1 MYKPQPKQAKPEEST
16 RQKLPAEEGCPSMAK
31 ARFMLE
37 EATNRRG
44 CLIELPWSAGSSEF
58 TVTCQFDKSVQEP
71 VWTLYQH
78 EDDISKVVWTQG
90 FAPSDLEF
98 MYDILVMSAP
108 KGTSNAK
115 IPDLLKPQKSELP
128 NALDL
133 PKGPGAAGSSSSSSS
148 SSPSQNT
155 SQGMSNQNISG
166 NKAPFPQP
174 NIGTPPSGGGNLGM
188 PPGLAPGLAPG
199 MGSGLGA
206 GMTPA
211 MGGGG
216 PNQMPN
222 PSQPQPQQAPQMPPQ
237 MPGQYPPGYPMQ
249 PGYGQAPMPGYPGG
263 YPAPGMQYPPPGY
276 PPQPGYG
283 APMPGQPYIPPG
295 YPMPGQMQP
304 NPYGGNPNMPPQMGG
319 QAPSNMPMTDPSQ
332 MGMDSKPIVPM
343 DYQLLDKRPNLLIG
357 VLLKDA
363 GLITEPALDA
373 ALKIQELIREGK
385 VSPQKAPL
393 ILQKHH
399 SKGAKIDQ
407 FLSID
412 DVVVSKKAQEPQVQA
427 PKPGQGGPAA
437 NNGPAPQGNKAGAPA
452 TSGAASGAAPAAKS
466 GEGPGGAKRNLK
478 PAFDLL
484 QKAGILTESDV
495 KDALDVRQTIGGDLV
510 SILESAGKLNKK
522 TVDAAFVCLPLIRE
536 GLMKTEQCIIALNY
550 CSRMRVGFDEA
561 LDEMGWQNP
570 RKLRTDLPLY

>member
-1 MYKPQPKQAKPEEST
+1 
-16 RQKLPAEEGCPSMAK
+16 MAK
-31 ARFMLE
+31 ARFMLD

-44 CLIELPWSAGSSEF
+44 CLIELPWSAGSAEF
-58 TVTCQFDKSVQEP
+58 TVTCQWDKTVQEP

-108 KGTSNAK
+108 KGTSQAK
-115 IPDLLKPQKSELP
+115 IPDLLKPQENALP
-128 NALDL
+128 NPNDL
-133 PKGPGAAGSSSSSSS
+133 PPGPGAAGSSTSSQSA
-148 SSPSQNT
+148 SQA
-155 SQGMSNQNISG
+155 MSNQNISG
-166 NKAPFPQP
+166 NKAPLPQP
-174 NIGTPPSGGGNLGM
+174 NIGTPPGLGGGSVGGLGM
-188 PPGLAPGLAPG
+188 PPGLAPGLGAGLTPG
-199 MGSGLGA
+199 GGLG
-206 GMTPA
+206 GPSPA
-211 MGGGG
+211 
-216 PNQMPN
+216 
-222 PSQPQPQQAPQMPPQ
+222 PQPAPAPMPPQ
-237 MPGQYPPGYPMQ
+237 MPGQFPPQGYPQ
-249 PGYGQAPMPGYPGG
+249 PGYGQAPMPGYPTG
-263 YPAPGMQYPPPGY
+263 YPAPAMQFPGQ
-276 PPQPGYG
+276 PFPPGYG
-283 APMPGQPYIPPG
+283 APMPGQPYMPPPG
-295 YPMPGQMQP
+295 YPMNSMPGAMPGQIPQA
-304 NPYGGNPNMPPQMGG
+304 PYGANTGMPMGG
-319 QAPSNMPMTDPSQ
+319 QAPTSMPMADP
-332 MGMDSKPIVPM
+332 DAKPIVPM

-412 DVVVSKKAQEPQVQA
+412 DVVVSKKAPEPQAQGA
-427 PKPGQGGPAA
+427 KPAQGGPGG
-437 NNGPAPQGNKAGAPA
+437 NKGPAPAGQKGPAPAGGAPQAGAK
-452 TSGAASGAAPAAKS
+452 GA
-466 GEGPGGAKRNLK
+466 EGPGGAKRNLK

-495 KDALDVRQTIGGDLV
+495 KDALDVRQKIGGDLV

>member
-1 MYKPQPKQAKPEEST
+1 MYKPQPKQVKPEEST

-58 TVTCQFDKSVQEP
+58 TVTCQFDKTVQEP

-78 EDDISKVVWTQG
+78 ENDISKVVWTQG

-115 IPDLLKPQKSELP
+115 IPDLLKPQEVVLP
-128 NALDL
+128 GAIDL
-133 PKGPGAAGSSSSSSS
+133 PKGPGAAGSSSNSSSS

-166 NKAPFPQP
+166 NKAPLPQP
-174 NIGTPPSGGGNLGM
+174 NIGTPPSGGGLGGGLGM
-188 PPGLAPGLAPG
+188 PPGLAPG
-199 MGSGLGA
+199 MGTGLGS

-216 PNQMPN
+216 PNPMQNPN
-222 PSQPQPQQAPQMPPQ
+222 QQQQQPQAPQMPPQ
-237 MPGQYPPGYPMQ
+237 MPGQYPPQGYPQ

-263 YPAPGMQYPPPGY
+263 YPAPGMPYPPQGY
-276 PPQPGYG
+276 PQPGYG
-283 APMPGQPYIPPG
+283 APMPGQPYMPPG
-295 YPMPGQMQP
+295 YPMPGQMPP
-304 NPYGGNPNMPPQMGG
+304 NPYGGNPNMPMGG
-319 QAPSNMPMTDPSQ
+319 QAPSNMPMADPSG
-332 MGMDSKPIVPM
+332 MTGMDSKPIVPM

-412 DVVVSKKAQEPQVQA
+412 DVVVSKKTQEPQAPV
-427 PKPGQGGPAA
+427 PKPGQGGPTA
-437 NNGPAPQGNKAGAPA
+437 NKGPAPAGQKGAGAPA
-452 TSGAASGAAPAAKS
+452 SSGSGPAQAAKS

>member
-1 MYKPQPKQAKPEEST
+1 
-16 RQKLPAEEGCPSMAK
+16 MAK
-31 ARFMLE
+31 ARFMLD

-44 CLIELPWSAGSSEF
+44 CLIELPWSAGSAEF
-58 TVTCQFDKSVQEP
+58 TVTCQWDKTVQEP

-108 KGTSNAK
+108 KGTSQAK
-115 IPDLLKPQKSELP
+115 IPDLLKPQENALP
-128 NALDL
+128 NPNDL
-133 PKGPGAAGSSSSSSS
+133 PPAPGAAGSSSSSQIA
-148 SSPSQNT
+148 SQA
-155 SQGMSNQNISG
+155 MSNQNISG
-166 NKAPFPQP
+166 NKAPLPQP
-174 NIGTPPSGGGNLGM
+174 NIGTPPGLGGGSVGGLGM
-188 PPGLAPGLAPG
+188 PPGLAPGLGAGLSPG
-199 MGSGLGA
+199 GGLGGA
-206 GMTPA
+206 SPV
-211 MGGGG
+211 
-216 PNQMPN
+216 
-222 PSQPQPQQAPQMPPQ
+222 PQPAPAPMPPQ
-237 MPGQYPPGYPMQ
+237 IPGQFPPQGYPQ
-249 PGYGQAPMPGYPGG
+249 PGYGQAPMPGYPAG
-263 YPAPGMQYPPPGY
+263 YPAPAMQFPGQ
-276 PPQPGYG
+276 PFPPGYG
-283 APMPGQPYIPPG
+283 APMPGQPYMPPPG
-295 YPMPGQMQP
+295 YPMNSMPGAMPGQMPQA
-304 NPYGGNPNMPPQMGG
+304 PYGANPGMPMGG
-319 QAPSNMPMTDPSQ
+319 QAPSPMPMADP
-332 MGMDSKPIVPM
+332 DAKPIVPM

-412 DVVVSKKAQEPQVQA
+412 DVVVSKKAPEPQAQGA
-427 PKPGQGGPAA
+427 KPAQGGP
-437 NNGPAPQGNKAGAPA
+437 GGNKGPTPAGQKGPQPAGGAVQAGAK
-452 TSGAASGAAPAAKS
+452 GA
-466 GEGPGGAKRNLK
+466 EGPGGAKRNLK

-495 KDALDVRQTIGGDLV
+495 KDALDVRQKIGGDLV

>member
-1 MYKPQPKQAKPEEST
+1 
-16 RQKLPAEEGCPSMAK
+16 MAK
-31 ARFMLE
+31 ARFMLD

-44 CLIELPWSAGSSEF
+44 CLIELPWSAGSAEF
-58 TVTCQFDKSVQEP
+58 TVTCQWDKTVQEP

-108 KGTSNAK
+108 KGTSQAK
-115 IPDLLKPQKSELP
+115 IPDLLKPQENALP
-128 NALDL
+128 NPNDL
-133 PKGPGAAGSSSSSSS
+133 PPAPGAAGSSSSSQIA
-148 SSPSQNT
+148 SQA
-155 SQGMSNQNISG
+155 MSNQNISG
-166 NKAPFPQP
+166 NKAPLPQP
-174 NIGTPPSGGGNLGM
+174 NIGTPPGLGGGSVGGLGM
-188 PPGLAPGLAPG
+188 PPGLAPGLGAGLTPG
-199 MGSGLGA
+199 GGLG
-206 GMTPA
+206 GPSPA
-211 MGGGG
+211 
-216 PNQMPN
+216 
-222 PSQPQPQQAPQMPPQ
+222 PQPAPAPMPPQ
-237 MPGQYPPGYPMQ
+237 MPGQFPPQGYPQ
-249 PGYGQAPMPGYPGG
+249 PGYGQAPMPGYPAG
-263 YPAPGMQYPPPGY
+263 YPAPAMQFPGQ
-276 PPQPGYG
+276 PFPPGYG
-283 APMPGQPYIPPG
+283 APMPGQPYMPPPG
-295 YPMPGQMQP
+295 YPMNSMPGAMPGQMPQA
-304 NPYGGNPNMPPQMGG
+304 PYGANPGMPMGG
-319 QAPSNMPMTDPSQ
+319 QAPTSMPMADP
-332 MGMDSKPIVPM
+332 DAKPIVPM

-412 DVVVSKKAQEPQVQA
+412 DVVVSKKAPEPQAQGA
-427 PKPGQGGPAA
+427 KPAQGGPGG
-437 NNGPAPQGNKAGAPA
+437 NKGPAPAGQKGPAPAGGAPQAGAK
-452 TSGAASGAAPAAKS
+452 GA
-466 GEGPGGAKRNLK
+466 EGPGGAKRNLK

-495 KDALDVRQTIGGDLV
+495 KDALDVRQKIGGDLV

>member
-1 MYKPQPKQAKPEEST
+1 
-16 RQKLPAEEGCPSMAK
+16 MAK
-31 ARFMLE
+31 ARFMLD

-44 CLIELPWSAGSSEF
+44 CLIELPWSAGSAEF
-58 TVTCQFDKSVQEP
+58 TVTCQWDKTVQEP

-108 KGTSNAK
+108 KGTSQAK
-115 IPDLLKPQKSELP
+115 IPDLLKPQESSLPNPGELP
-128 NALDL
+128 
-133 PKGPGAAGSSSSSSS
+133 PGPGSLGSSSASQSS
-148 SSPSQNT
+148 

-166 NKAPFPQP
+166 NKAPLPQP
-174 NIGTPPSGGGNLGM
+174 NIGSPPGLGGGGNLGM
-188 PPGLAPGLAPG
+188 PPGLAPGLG
-199 MGSGLGA
+199 TGLGSGLG
-206 GMTPA
+206 
-211 MGGGG
+211 GGGG
-216 PNQMPN
+216 LGMP
-222 PSQPQPQQAPQMPPQ
+222 PGLGGGPASMPQQAPAQMPPQ
-237 MPGQYPPGYPMQ
+237 IPGQFPAPGYPQ
-249 PGYGQAPMPGYPGG
+249 PGYPQPPMPGYPAG
-263 YPAPGMQYPPPGY
+263 YPAPGMQYPPQGF

-283 APMPGQPYIPPG
+283 APMPGQPYMPPQG
-295 YPMPGQMQP
+295 YPMTPMPGQMPGQMPP
-304 NPYGGNPNMPPQMGG
+304 NPYGGGNANMPMGG
-319 QAPSNMPMTDPSQ
+319 QSSSPMPMTDPSS
-332 MGMDSKPIVPM
+332 MDAKPIVAM

-412 DVVVSKKAQEPQVQA
+412 DVVVSKKAPEPQ
-427 PKPGQGGPAA
+427 
-437 NNGPAPQGNKAGAPA
+437 AGK
-452 TSGAASGAAPAAKS
+452 APAAGGAGGPTASKGQGPVGQKAAS
-466 GEGPGGAKRNLK
+466 AQGSAPGAGQAQGQSQASSAQAKGGDGPGGAKRNLK

-495 KDALDVRQTIGGDLV
+495 KDALDVRQKIGGDLV

>member
-1 MYKPQPKQAKPEEST
+1 MYKPQPKQQKPEEST

-31 ARFMLE
+31 ARFMLD

-44 CLIELPWSAGSSEF
+44 CLIELPWSAGSAEF
-58 TVTCQFDKSVQEP
+58 TVTCQWDKTVQEP

-108 KGTSNAK
+108 KGTSQAK
-115 IPDLLKPQKSELP
+115 IPDLLKPQESSLP
-128 NALDL
+128 NPGDL
-133 PKGPGAAGSSSSSSS
+133 PPGPGSVGSSSSSSS
-148 SSPSQNT
+148 SSQNT

-166 NKAPFPQP
+166 NKAPLPQP
-174 NIGTPPSGGGNLGM
+174 NIGSPPGLGVGGSLGM
-188 PPGLAPGLAPG
+188 PPGLAPGLG
-199 MGSGLGA
+199 TGLG
-206 GMTPA
+206 GGLSP
-211 MGGGG
+211 GLGGG
-216 PNQMPN
+216 PASM
-222 PSQPQPQQAPQMPPQ
+222 PQQAPAQMPPQ
-237 MPGQYPPGYPMQ
+237 IPGQFPPQGYPQPGYPQ
-249 PGYGQAPMPGYPGG
+249 PPMPGYPAG
-263 YPAPGMQYPPPGY
+263 YPAPGMPY
-276 PPQPGYG
+276 PPQGFPPPGYG
-283 APMPGQPYIPPG
+283 APMPGQPYMPPQG
-295 YPMPGQMQP
+295 YPMNPMPGQMPP
-304 NPYGGNPNMPPQMGG
+304 NPYGGNTNMPMGG
-319 QAPSNMPMTDPSQ
+319 PSSSAMPMTDPSS
-332 MGMDSKPIVPM
+332 MDAKPIVPM

-399 SKGAKIDQ
+399 SKGAKIEQ

-412 DVVVSKKAQEPQVQA
+412 DVVVSKKAPEPAAQA
-427 PKPGQGGPAA
+427 PKSAQGGPTTNKGAA
-437 NNGPAPQGNKAGAPA
+437 PAPAGNKAGAPA
-452 TSGAASGAAPAAKS
+452 SAQAAGQAPAGAAKGA
-466 GEGPGGAKRNLK
+466 EGPGGAKRNLK

-495 KDALDVRQTIGGDLV
+495 KDALDVRQKIGGDLV